1 MSATFPR
8 SRRIRSSQEFERI
21 YAQRQRAGDDHLLV
35 FAAANGLEHTRLGLS
50 VSKKHGNAVCRAR
63 LKRLLREA
71 FRLSQH
77 ELPPGLDLILIPR
90 QGTSAG
96 LEDFCGSLVRL
107 VRRLAKRLG
116 VPAHRPVAGRRGDVK
131 ANAPAPPEE
140 AQPG

>member
-1 MSATFPR
+1 MSDTFPR
-8 SRRIRSSQEFERI
+8 SRRIRSSQEFEWI

-35 FAAANGLEHTRLGLS
+35 FAAANGLEHPRLGLS
-50 VSKKHGNAVCRAR
+50 VSKKHGNAVRRAR

-90 QGTSAG
+90 QGTAAG
-96 LEDFCGSLVRL
+96 LEEFRGSLVRL

-116 VPAHRPVAGRRGDVK
+116 
-131 ANAPAPPEE
+131 APAGAAVPRGRVGATAESREPHDGS
-140 AQPG
+140 QPG